1 MCNDL
6 VSRHFLGEC
15 LKFKDLSNQS
25 KRQTVIDAGRCLN
38 CLSVG
43 HFARSCSWNSK
54 CSVCG
59 PNNPNKH
66 ASALHELFRRSY
78 SNPLGAADNACRIDS
93 DLFVADKSGGN
104 ERREQ
109 AISKK
114 LLSGVNDVLLRT
126 SVVRV
131 INPITGMSSLIYAQH
146 DTGSQVT
153 LVSERLKNELDL
165 DVENV
170 SVVIRTLAKQATRSK
185 GLDNFELVV
194 E

>member
-1 MCNDL
+1 MKKLERNLFAVLKSGRNNQIGTRNNPKLRGTKPPPLCFVCNDL

-15 LKFKDLSNQS
+15 LKFKDLSNES

-38 CLSVG
+38 WLSVG

-59 PNNPNKH
+59 PNNPNKQ

-93 DLFVADKSGGN
+93 DLSVEDKSCGN

-109 AISKK
+109 
-114 LLSGVNDVLLRT
+114 T
-126 SVVRV
+126 V
-131 INPITGMSSLIYAQH
+131 I
-146 DTGSQVT
+146 
-153 LVSERLKNELDL
+153 SERLKNELDL

-170 SVVIRTLAKQATRSK
+170 SLVIRTLAEQATRSK
-185 GLDNFELVV
+185 F
-194 E
+194 